1 MNQSRNAG
9 QSWEKKPG
17 SPTVG
22 IIDSQSV
29 KNTQGTEDKGY
40 DAGKKIKGIKRHI
53 VTDAN
58 GLILAVNVH
67 SASVQDRD
75 GAKDTLLDAKMR
87 YPSIKKFFADGG
99 YSGSLQNWC
108 LLNANALLEIIKRK
122 TEKFEILPIRWIVER
137 TFGWMNNFRRL
148 SKQYEHTVKSA
159 TGQIY
164 VAMIRLM
171 LNRLKS

>member
-1 MNQSRNAG
+1 
-9 QSWEKKPG
+9 
-17 SPTVG
+17 
-22 IIDSQSV
+22 
-29 KNTQGTEDKGY
+29 
-40 DAGKKIKGIKRHI
+40 
-53 VTDAN
+53 
-58 GLILAVNVH
+58 
-67 SASVQDRD
+67 
-75 GAKDTLLDAKMR
+75 MR